1 MVHFTING
9 REFASRESHVT
20 VAWLLQQI
28 GLKPGDAVLERS
40 DTGETWSDPSAL
52 VELRERDKFEAK
64 PKRDPTPVPEPRIS
78 YTVNGEPQVT
88 EKTPLT
94 VEEILRQAG
103 ADAAIDLNQLESYYL
118 DNVRTGAR
126 YEDLDDEVPIADG
139 DQFVALHAGR
149 TPVA

>member
-9 REFASRESHVT
+9 RKFASRESRVT
-20 VAWLLQQI
+20 VAWLLEQI
-28 GLKPGDAVLERS
+28 GLEPGDAVLERS

-52 VELRERDKFEAK
+52 VELREGDKFEAK

-94 VEEILRQAG
+94 LEKLLRRAG
-103 ADAAIDLNQLESYYL
+103 PDAAIDLGQLESYYL
-118 DNVRTGAR
+118 VNVRSGVR
-126 YEDLDDEVPIADG
+126 YENLGDEVPIADG

-149 TPVA
+149 TTVA

>member
-20 VAWLLQQI
+20 VAWLLKQM
-28 GLKPGDAVLERS
+28 GLEPGDAVLERS

-52 VELRERDKFEAK
+52 VELREGDKFEAK
-64 PKRDPTPVPEPRIS
+64 AKRDPTPVPEPRIS

-103 ADAAIDLNQLESYYL
+103 SGAAIDLAQLESYYL

-126 YEDLDDEVPIADG
+126 YENLGDEVPIADG

>member
-1 MVHFTING
+1 MIHFTING
-9 REFASRESHVT
+9 QEFESPQKRVS
-20 VAWLLQQI
+20 VEWLLKLI
-28 GLKPGDAVLERS
+28 GWSPKDAELVRE
-40 DTGETWSDPSAL
+40 DTGETWSDPSAE
-52 VELRERDKFEAK
+52 VELREGDKLEAK
-64 PKRDPTPVPEPRIS
+64 AKRDPTPIPEPRIR

-103 ADAAIDLNQLESYYL
+103 SDAAIDIAQLDSYYL

-126 YEDLDDEVPIADG
+126 YESLGDEVPIADG

>member
-20 VAWLLQQI
+20 VAWLLEQI
-28 GLKPGDAVLERS
+28 GLEPGDAVLERS

-52 VELRERDKFEAK
+52 VELREGDKLEAK
-64 PKRDPTPVPEPRIS
+64 AKRDPTPVPEPRIS

-103 ADAAIDLNQLESYYL
+103 SDAAIDLAQLESYYL
-118 DNVRTGAR
+118 VNVRSGVR
-126 YEDLDDEVPIADG
+126 YENLGDEVPIADG

-149 TPVA
+149 TTVA